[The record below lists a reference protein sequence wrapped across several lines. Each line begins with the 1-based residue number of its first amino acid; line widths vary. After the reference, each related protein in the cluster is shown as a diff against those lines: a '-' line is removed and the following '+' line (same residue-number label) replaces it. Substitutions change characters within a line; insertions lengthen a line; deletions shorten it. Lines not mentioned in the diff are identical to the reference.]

1 MSSSQGSHSLPL
13 NGLKLAF
20 LQLSMLMIGFSLLVD
35 AVNGFFLAGLG
46 IDPKLSAAFKLVMLL
61 IVLFQIGA
69 YRLMPLAGIFLTL
82 LLLIIGPVFS
92 LVDTYDVSGFFVD
105 FISLLKVLTAFII
118 FIYCIEVA
126 KRRPDLVLS
135 YGRLCLNFSLLVLLG
150 NIALGVL
157 GFGFSSYGSGE
168 EGDEDNLGIKGFFYA
183 GNEVSGIFIILL
195 SAFLH
200 QAWQKG
206 SILKYVVCVLITCL
220 SGLLIATKAAMLAGL
235 VISVL
240 IPIVNE
246 RHRLFNLTWLK
257 VKLSFPVIIM
267 IGVLIVFLPP
277 LLDSTGILDRL
288 MWFYQK
294 KGIIG
299 IILSGRDEFIIEAAA
314 AYQQFA
320 NVIDVVFGLGRA
332 GLGEIAK
339 ESMEVDPVDL
349 YFWHGIPGI
358 AYFLFLSSAFLFTS
372 YKAMKLSTST
382 WGPAVFTINVL
393 LIAVSFIAGHIITSG
408 MLGPLWG
415 VINGM
420 AYADYLQQK
429 QMKNNE

>member
-1 MSSSQGSHSLPL
+1 MINSELSHYAPL
-13 NGLKLAF
+13 KGLKLAF

-46 IDPKLSAAFKLVMLL
+46 IDPKLSAAFKLFMLL
-61 IVLFQIGA
+61 IVLFQIGS
-69 YRLMPLAGIFLTL
+69 YRLLPLAGIFLTL
-82 LLLIIGPVFS
+82 LLLLIGP
-92 LVDTYDVSGFFVD
+92 LTALIDTYDASGFFID
-105 FISLLKVLTAFII
+105 FISLLKILTAFII
-118 FIYCIEVA
+118 FIYCSEVA
-126 KRRPDLVLS
+126 KRRPDLVLT
-135 YGRLCLNFSLLVLLG
+135 YGRLCLNFSFLVLMG
-150 NIALGVL
+150 NIVLGVL

-183 GNEVSGIFIILL
+183 GNEVSGIFIVLFA
-195 SAFLH
+195 AFLH
-200 QAWQKG
+200 QVWQKG
-206 SILKYVVCVLITCL
+206 SILKYGFCVFITCL
-220 SGLLIATKAAMLAGL
+220 TGLLIATKAAMLAGL

-257 VKLSFPVIIM
+257 VKLSFPVFIMLGLLII
-267 IGVLIVFLPP
+267 FLPP
-277 LLDSTGILDRL
+277 LLETTGILDRL

-294 KGIIG
+294 KGFIG

-320 NVIDVVFGLGRA
+320 NTIDVLFGFGRA
-332 GLGEIAK
+332 GLGEVAK

-358 AYFLFLSSAFLFTS
+358 AYFLFVSCAFLFTS
-372 YKAMKLSTST
+372 YKAMKQSTSL

-415 VINGM
+415 LINGM

-429 QMKNNE
+429 QVMANE